1 MTRAY
6 LIRTGSLSRPEA
18 PPDLLLMKARSIC
31 RFWVVVTLLI
41 LVGCTEPPL
50 KTDISI
56 GAVPFSD
63 LPDWQKDR
71 HGRALTAFRQS
82 CGKPRASRVPIVIVQ
97 SDWFAPCAAAAKI
110 TDDNDAAARKFF
122 ETWFTPFAV
131 SGRSGTDGLFT
142 GYFEAELR
150 GARRM
155 DLRYKHPIYRLP
167 GDHVAVNLGR
177 FDQKLTGRHIV
188 GRVEEGKL
196 RPYHHRGNID
206 EGVLAKRGLELLW
219 IDDAIDAFVLH
230 VQGSGRVILP
240 DGSVVRVGF
249 AGHNGL
255 PYRSIGR
262 SLIDRGELQRGEAN
276 WDDIRG
282 WIEANPDEA
291 ATLLAVNRRYIF
303 FRELKGGGP
312 IGGAGVVLTP
322 RRSLA
327 VDRRLLPYGAPVWLD
342 SSWPNNPDRP
352 LRRLMVAQDT
362 GAAIR
367 GAVRGDFFW
376 GYGPKALAF
385 AGKMKSRG
393 RYFLLLPRKA
403 VARRVGS

>member
-63 LPDWQKDR
+63 LTDWQKDR
-71 HGRALTAFRQS
+71 HGRALTAFRKS

-167 GDHVAVNLGR
+167 GDLVAVDLGEVP
-177 FDQKLTGRHIV
+177 DLKN
-188 GRVEEGKL
+188 RVTHFLPRCDKAKARSGKGVRL
-196 RPYHHRGNID
+196 PSTPRP
-206 EGVLAKRGLELLW
+206 LK
-219 IDDAIDAFVLH
+219 
-230 VQGSGRVILP
+230 
-240 DGSVVRVGF
+240 
-249 AGHNGL
+249 
-255 PYRSIGR
+255 RSI
-262 SLIDRGELQRGEAN
+262 SSV
-276 WDDIRG
+276 
-282 WIEANPDEA
+282 
-291 ATLLAVNRRYIF
+291 LLTVQ
-303 FRELKGGGP
+303 
-312 IGGAGVVLTP
+312 T
-322 RRSLA
+322 
-327 VDRRLLPYGAPVWLD
+327 
-342 SSWPNNPDRP
+342 
-352 LRRLMVAQDT
+352 
-362 GAAIR
+362 
-367 GAVRGDFFW
+367 
-376 GYGPKALAF
+376 
-385 AGKMKSRG
+385 
-393 RYFLLLPRKA
+393 
-403 VARRVGS
+403 